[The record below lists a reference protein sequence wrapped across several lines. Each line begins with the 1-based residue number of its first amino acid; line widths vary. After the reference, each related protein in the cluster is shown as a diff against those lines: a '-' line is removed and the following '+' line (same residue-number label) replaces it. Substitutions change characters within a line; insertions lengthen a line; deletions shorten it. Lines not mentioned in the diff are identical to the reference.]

1 MNPQDL
7 IYPTVDLFLYDL
19 RDGLGQET
27 RRTDLSRRQFWRKF
41 DPELDAQLKHLAEV
55 NPLTEQTKLE
65 VSGEISFALRKKLEE
80 LAAKENAEIDFVQL
94 ARQNFADSESSSHP
108 NGYYCALQLG
118 DTYALQVSVYDAAKR
133 PIEELKQLK
142 KLAVSKINHHPDS
155 TELDDKKQGTL
166 GQTWLVWG
174 KLASSSQ
181 NPRQVAEDCFKQLT
195 PNPNWKPDFSATG
208 KLLGATVF
216 EYWHAPANWL
226 QPWENFSREHYHII
240 ICLFPF
246 SDLPTDDIRT
256 KMASLY
262 FDFTKLLSERHKILW
277 AYWSSRQLKTELKN
291 RALKINE
298 TVASIEA
305 IQSPNLN
312 LTDLQ
317 TALTQSLPYLS
328 AYAGDLTRLDGHI
341 SSLEINLKNFQKRL
355 HKIEKDAN
363 ISLGLMK
370 DFAQTA
376 EERYWQQLEME
387 RASLKSVLTQLAN
400 LAVPI
405 RSAIEIEQT
414 KAVRELNLTAA
425 IASTGIALSAVTA
438 TVIAAQQ
445 PPAKNTFFT
454 YSPAF
459 LWGIAPIALAMLT
472 LVTLRLFPR

>member
-1 MNPQDL
+1 MKPEYV
-7 IYPTVDLFLYDL
+7 IYPAVDLFLYDW

-27 RRTDLSRRQFWRKF
+27 KRTDLTRRQFWRKF
-41 DPELDAQLKHLAEV
+41 DPELDAQLKQLAEV

-65 VSGEISFALRKKLEE
+65 VSGEISLALRKKLEE
-80 LAAKENAEIDFVQL
+80 LADKENAEIDFVQL
-94 ARQNFADSESSSHP
+94 HRQNFADSESDSHP
-108 NGYYCALQLG
+108 EGYYCALQMG

-133 PIEELKQLK
+133 PIASLKELKT
-142 KLAVSKINHHPDS
+142 LAVSKINYHSDS

-174 KLASSSQ
+174 KLTDSSQ
-181 NPRQVAEDCFKQLT
+181 NPRQVAEECFKQLT
-195 PNPNWKPDFSATG
+195 PNPNWKPEFSASG

-226 QPWENFSREHYHII
+226 QPGETFSRDHYHLI

-246 SDLPTDDIRT
+246 SEISTDDIRHQR
-256 KMASLY
+256 AAIYSE
-262 FDFTKLLSERHKILW
+262 FTKLFSYRHKILS
-277 AYWSSRQLKTELKN
+277 AYWNSRQLKSELKT

-298 TVASIEA
+298 TVARVEA
-305 IQSPNLN
+305 IQSPHPN

-328 AYAGDLTRLDGHI
+328 AYAGDLNRLDGH
-341 SSLEINLKNFQKRL
+341 SRTLEINLKNYQKRL
-355 HKIEKDAN
+355 HKLETDAN
-363 ISLGLMK
+363 ISLGIMK

-387 RASLKSVLTQLAN
+387 RASMKSILTQLAN
-400 LAVPI
+400 LAVPM
-405 RSAIEIEQT
+405 RSAIQIEQT
-414 KAVRELNLTAA
+414 KAARELNLTAA

-445 PPAKNTFFT
+445 PPPKNITFT
-454 YSPAF
+454 NSPAF

-472 LVTLRLFPR
+472 LVTLRLIPR

>member
-1 MNPQDL
+1 MTEYL
-7 IYPTVDLFLYDL
+7 IYPTVNLFLYDL
-19 RDGLGQET
+19 RDSLGQET
-27 RRTDLSRRQFWRKF
+27 RRTDLTRRQFWRKF
-41 DPELDAQLKHLAEV
+41 DPELDAQLKQLAEV

-65 VSGEISFALRKKLEE
+65 ISGEISLALRKKLEE
-80 LAAKENAEIDFVQL
+80 LAGKENSEIDFLQL
-94 ARQNFADSESSSHP
+94 ACQNFADSESPSHP
-108 NGYYCALQLG
+108 DGYYCALQLG
-118 DTYALQVSVYDAAKR
+118 DTYALQVSVSDAEKR
-133 PIEELKQLK
+133 PIEKLKELKE
-142 KLAVSKINHHPDS
+142 LAVSKINHHPDS

-181 NPRQVAEDCFKQLT
+181 NPRQVAEECFKQLT

-246 SDLPTDDIRT
+246 SELATDEPAQ
-256 KMASLY
+256 KMASLN
-262 FDFTKLLSERHKILW
+262 FDFTKLFSYRHKILW
-277 AYWSSRQLKTELKN
+277 AYWNSRQLKTELKN

-298 TVASIEA
+298 TLAHLEA
-305 IQSPNLN
+305 THSPNLN
-312 LTDLQ
+312 LKDLQ
-317 TALTQSLPYLS
+317 TALTKSLPSLS

-341 SSLEINLKNFQKRL
+341 RTIEINLKNFQKRL
-355 HKIEKDAN
+355 QKLETDAK
-363 ISLGLMK
+363 ISLGVIK

-400 LAVPI
+400 LAVPMV
-405 RSAIEIEQT
+405 SAIEIEQT

-445 PPAKNTFFT
+445 PPPKNTAFT
-454 YSPAF
+454 NSPAF
-459 LWGIAPIALAMLT
+459 LWGVAPIALAMLT
-472 LVTLRLFPR
+472 LVTLRLIPR

>member
-1 MNPQDL
+1 MNPQSL
-7 IYPTVDLFLYDL
+7 INPTVDLFLYDL

-27 RRTDLSRRQFWRKF
+27 RRTDLTRRQFWRKF
-41 DPELDAQLKHLAEV
+41 DPELDDQLKQLAEV

-65 VSGEISFALRKKLEE
+65 VSGEISLALRKKLEE
-80 LAAKENAEIDFVQL
+80 LAGRENAEIDFVQL
-94 ARQNFADSESSSHP
+94 DRQNFAGTESESRRD
-108 NGYYCALQLG
+108 GYYCALQLG
-118 DTYALQVSVYDAAKR
+118 DTYALQVSVSEAAKL
-133 PIEELKQLK
+133 PIENLKDLK
-142 KLAVSKINHHPDS
+142 KLAVSQINHHSDS
-155 TELDDKKQGTL
+155 TELDDRKQGTL

-174 KLASSSQ
+174 ELASSSQ
-181 NPRQVAEDCFKQLT
+181 NPREVAGECFKQLT

-208 KLLGATVF
+208 SLAGATVF

-226 QPWENFSREHYHII
+226 QPWESFSRDHYHII

-246 SDLPTDDIRT
+246 SELPTDEPGQ
-256 KMASLY
+256 KMAALY
-262 FDFTKLLSERHKILW
+262 FDFTKLFSCRHKILW
-277 AYWSSRQLKTELKN
+277 AYWNSRQLKTELKN

-305 IQSPNLN
+305 IHSPNLN

-317 TALTQSLPYLS
+317 KALTKSLPFLS
-328 AYAGDLTRLDGHI
+328 GYAGDLTRLDGH
-341 SSLEINLKNFQKRL
+341 SRTLEINLKNYQKRL
-355 HKIEKDAN
+355 QKLEINDN
-363 ISLGLMK
+363 ISFGLMK

-400 LAVPI
+400 LAAPI

-438 TVIAAQQ
+438 TVIAAGQ
-445 PPAKNTFFT
+445 PPPKNTAFT
-454 YSPAF
+454 NSPAF
-459 LWGIAPIALAMLT
+459 LWGIAPIALAVLT